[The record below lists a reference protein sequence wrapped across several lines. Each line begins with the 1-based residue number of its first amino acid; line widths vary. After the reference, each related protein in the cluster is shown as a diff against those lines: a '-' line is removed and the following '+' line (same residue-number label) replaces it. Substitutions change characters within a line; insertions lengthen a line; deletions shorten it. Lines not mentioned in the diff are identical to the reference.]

1 MVYGFIFYNYYEAIM
16 IEYTIG
22 KFAKLGNVNIET
34 IRFYERKGIIPKPK
48 RKPSGY
54 RTYTDNDL
62 RRLKF
67 ILMAK
72 NHGFTLIEIKEL
84 LELRVDPEST
94 CEDVRNKAREKI
106 EIVKM
111 KIKELSRIKNALIKL
126 EISCHDRGPVDECPI
141 LLEFEKE
148 N

>member
-1 MVYGFIFYNYYEAIM
+1 MN
-16 IEYTIG
+16 EYTIG
-22 KFAKLGNVNIET
+22 TLAKLGEVNIET

-54 RTYTDNDL
+54 RSYTDNDL
-62 RRLKF
+62 KRLKF

-72 NHGFTLIEIKEL
+72 THGFTLNEIKDL
-84 LELRVDPEST
+84 LDLRVDPEST
-94 CEDVRNKAREKI
+94 CEDVRIKTREKI

-111 KIKELSRIKNALIKL
+111 KIKELNCIKNALIKL

-148 N
+148 I

>member
-1 MVYGFIFYNYYEAIM
+1 MND
-16 IEYTIG
+16 YTIG
-22 KFAKLGNVNIET
+22 TLAKLSEVNIET
-34 IRFYERKGIIPKPK
+34 VRFYEKKGILPKPI

-54 RTYTDNDL
+54 RSYTDNDL
-62 RRLKF
+62 KRLNF

-72 NHGFTLIEIKEL
+72 THGFTLNEIKEL

-94 CEDVRNKAREKI
+94 CEDVRIKAREKI
-106 EIVKM
+106 EIVKV
-111 KIKELSRIKNALIKL
+111 KIKELNRIKNALIKL
-126 EISCHDRGPVDECPI
+126 EVSCHDSGPVDECPI